1 MVLVILFVINFL
13 LYLTTSFSCLMI
25 RRGKDIKNVF
35 FHDSKCG
42 EIRYTVIFAG
52 RQVCGRNDSLRAEST
67 LFY

>member
-1 MVLVILFVINFL
+1 
-13 LYLTTSFSCLMI
+13 MI

-52 RQVCGRNDSLRAEST
+52 RQVSGRNDSLRAEST

>member
-1 MVLVILFVINFL
+1 
-13 LYLTTSFSCLMI
+13 MI

-35 FHDSKCG
+35 FLDSKCG
-42 EIRYTVIFAG
+42 GIRHTVIFAG

>member
-1 MVLVILFVINFL
+1 
-13 LYLTTSFSCLMI
+13 MI

-52 RQVCGRNDSLRAEST
+52 RQVCGRIVCVLKARYSINP
-67 LFY
+67 